1 MRQSR
6 LMLAFVL
13 LAGASGSLH
22 AGAADDLVACP
33 ASTTVRTEYF
43 AAIRF
48 RESPLESLAGVHRMD
63 PAEARQRN
71 HWRFDY
77 DTQGQLRR
85 VRFMLGERVREVN
98 DQGNFFIDVPDIEIC
113 TVGGQ
118 EIRHF
123 RNASGQPAY
132 SRGNVAEERYSRD
145 ALGRMTAV
153 TQHDADGRAI
163 DNGWGIARYQWRHQH
178 DGSVIETR
186 ENLAGASVAM
196 RPDLPFHRLH
206 LQFGADGNLA
216 LMSQVDESG
225 ALVANELGA
234 AQDRLEYDADGQ
246 MLAWN
251 VHDAAQRR
259 VNGNE
264 PKVAR
269 GIRSFGP
276 DGLQSGERYED
287 PEGRPMSAS
296 WGSRVEF
303 MDRDRFG
310 NIIAHGNR
318 DDDGTPANNQVTG
331 CATMRMRWTADG
343 LHRTELACFDAANQ
357 PATLTAGGFHRQVE
371 KRDAMGRTAEIRFE
385 DRSGALVDRPD
396 GVARVVHRYDEHG
409 RVASRSFFN
418 AAGTPVAIR
427 GSTVIANR
435 YRPDGYPE
443 R

>member
-1 MRQSR
+1 MRQSSPIF
-6 LMLAFVL
+6 AFIL
-13 LAGASGSLH
+13 LATTSTQLR
-22 AGAADDLVACP
+22 AAAPEGLAQCP
-33 ASTTVRTEYF
+33 ASVAARTEHF
-43 AAIRF
+43 AALRF

-71 HWRFDY
+71 HWRFEY
-77 DTQGQLRR
+77 DAQGQLRR
-85 VRFMLGERVREVN
+85 LRFMLGDRVRELN

-113 TVGGQ
+113 TVDGQ

-123 RNASGQPAY
+123 RNASGQPAF

-145 ALGRMTAV
+145 VIGRMTAV
-153 TQHDADGRAI
+153 TQHDADGRPI
-163 DNGWGIARYQWRHQH
+163 DNGWGIARYQWQHQH

-186 ENLAGASVAM
+186 KNLAGASVAM
-196 RPDLPFHRLH
+196 RPDLPFHRLR

-234 AQDRLEYDADGQ
+234 AQDRLEYDAEGQ

-251 VHDAAQRR
+251 VHDAAQKR
-259 VNGNE
+259 VSGNE

-269 GIRSFGP
+269 GIRSFGR

-287 PEGRPMSAS
+287 PAGRPMSAS

-310 NIIAHGNR
+310 NITAHGNR
-318 DDDGTPANNQVTG
+318 DDDGTPATNPMTG
-331 CATMRMRWTADG
+331 CATMRMRWTEDG

-371 KRDAMGRTAEIRFE
+371 VLDAAGRVAEVRFE
-385 DRSGALVDRPD
+385 DRNGALIDRPD
-396 GVARVVHRYDEHG
+396 GVARAVHRYDEQG
-409 RVASRSFFN
+409 RVASRAFFN
-418 AAGTPVAIR
+418 AAGEPVAIR
-427 GSTVIANR
+427 GSTVIPNR

>member
-1 MRQSR
+1 MHQRSPK
-6 LMLAFVL
+6 LLFVL
-13 LAGASGSLH
+13 LAAASGGLH
-22 AGAADDLVACP
+22 AEETAGRIGCP
-33 ASTTVRTEYF
+33 ASTPVRTEHF
-43 AAIRF
+43 AALRF

-63 PAEARQRN
+63 PAEVRQRN

-77 DTQGQLRR
+77 DAQGQLRR
-85 VRFMLGERVREVN
+85 VRFMLGDRVREVN
-98 DQGNFFIDVPDIEIC
+98 DQGNFFIDNPDIEIC
-113 TVGGQ
+113 TMGGQ

-145 ALGRMTAV
+145 ADGRMTAV
-153 TQHDADGRAI
+153 THHDADGRAI
-163 DNGWGIARYQWRHQH
+163 DNGWGIARYRWRHQH

-196 RPDLPFHRLH
+196 RPNLPFHRLR
-206 LQFGADGNLA
+206 LQFGPDGNLA

-251 VHDAAQRR
+251 VHDATEQR
-259 VNGNE
+259 VSGNE
-264 PKVAR
+264 PRVAR
-269 GIRSFGP
+269 GVRSFGP

-287 PEGRPMSAS
+287 PQGRPMSAS

-310 NIIAHGNR
+310 NVTAQGNR
-318 DDDGTPANNQVTG
+318 DDRGNAATNPATG
-331 CATMRMRWTADG
+331 CATLRMHWSADG
-343 LHRTELACFDAANQ
+343 LHRTQFACFDAANQ
-357 PATLTAGGFHRQVE
+357 PATMVEGGFHRLTE
-371 KRDAMGRTAEIRFE
+371 ILDAEGRVAEMRFE
-385 DRSGALVDRPD
+385 DRTGALVNRPD
-396 GVARVVHRYDEHG
+396 GVARVVHRYDEQG
-409 RVASRSFFN
+409 RTASRAFFN
-418 AAGTPVAIR
+418 ASGKPVEVR
-427 GSTVIANR
+427 GSTVIPNR